1 MTVTPSATD
10 RPATDRPVLDV
21 VVPVLDEAHVLER
34 QIRLLRDVLE
44 PLPFSSRVTIA
55 DNGSTDG
62 TGPLADRLAAELPD
76 VRVLHLAERG
86 RGRALRAAWSTSD
99 AFVLAYTDVDL
110 STGLSALLPMIAPLI
125 SGHASVATGSRL
137 VGGSHVERG
146 AKREFISRSYN
157 AILRCVL
164 GARFHDAQCGF
175 KAIRADAA
183 LALLPEVDDDEWFF
197 DTELLVRAQRHGLRI
212 VEVPVDWI
220 DDPDSRVD
228 IPATVRADLAGIR
241 RLVGELGFRR
251 RCVRLPS
258 PTPMRVGEFGRAA

>member
-1 MTVTPSATD
+1 MTPPPTPTD
-10 RPATDRPVLDV
+10 PPVLDV

-34 QIRLLRDVLE
+34 QIHRLREALE
-44 PLPFSSRVTIA
+44 PLPFTWRITIA

-62 TGPLADRLAAELPD
+62 TGGLARRLSGEIPDLRVVQLP
-76 VRVLHLAERG
+76 VAG
-86 RGRALRAAWSTSD
+86 RGRALREAWSTSD

-110 STGLSALLPMIAPLI
+110 STGLTALLPMIAPLI

-137 VGGSHVERG
+137 MRGSHVERG
-146 AKREFISRSYN
+146 PKREFISRGYN
-157 AILRCVL
+157 ALLRCVL
-164 GARFHDAQCGF
+164 GARFRDAQCGF

-183 LALLPEVDDDEWFF
+183 QRLLPEVVDEAWFF

-228 IPATVRADLAGIR
+228 IRATVRADLRGVA
-241 RLVGELGFRR
+241 RLVRDLGLRR
-251 RCVRLPS
+251 RSARFPD
-258 PTPMRVGEFGRAA
+258 PTPMPVPEFGRAA